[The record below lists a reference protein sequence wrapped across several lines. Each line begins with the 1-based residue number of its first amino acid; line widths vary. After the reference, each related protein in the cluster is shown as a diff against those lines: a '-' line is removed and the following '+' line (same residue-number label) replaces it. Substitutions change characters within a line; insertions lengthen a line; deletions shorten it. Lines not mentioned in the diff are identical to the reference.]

1 MSDDRSADDAF
12 AERARAVFDDS
23 IESLDAETRS
33 RLNRGRHA
41 ALEAAGDSRPLWRP
55 LAWLPATAAAAA
67 IAVVVLTANDPAM
80 APAIQPPA
88 ADMEILLNGDDLEM
102 LDDLEFYSWIDL
114 ETETT
119 AHVG

>member
-23 IESLDAETRS
+23 VESLDAETRS